1 MMRPLV
7 LQLTHLYNVDSGY
20 AILSFGT
27 FLFIYHV
34 TQRLRVLQKSSRAT
48 VQWEEKKNVQ

>member
-7 LQLTHLYNVDSGY
+7 LQLTHLYNIDSGY